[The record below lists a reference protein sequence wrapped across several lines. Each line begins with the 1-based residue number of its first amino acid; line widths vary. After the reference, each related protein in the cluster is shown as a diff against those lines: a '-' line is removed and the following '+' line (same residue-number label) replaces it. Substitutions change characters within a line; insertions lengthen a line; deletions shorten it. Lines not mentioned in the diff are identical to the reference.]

1 MDWNQSATVLALVLL
16 AYTWIGYPA
25 LLLLLQ
31 RLFAR
36 PVARAPIHPHV
47 TLILAVHNEQQG
59 IDEKLRD
66 CLNLKYPPGRIEI
79 LVVSDH
85 SIDATEEIVEK
96 FASQYA
102 NSGGLPFWI
111 QGKQVADAPKP
122 ALWRRRAEPSPC
134 IRLIRTGTRAG
145 KSGAQNLG
153 AEEAKGEIL
162 FFTDANTRMDP
173 AALEQ
178 LVENFGDP
186 RVGLVTATVHFQ
198 QPKGAVPEGQG
209 MYWRY
214 ELLIRRAE
222 SDLGILA
229 KASGQAIAVRREL
242 FRPLQPCFGDDC
254 ILPLEVRVQGY
265 RVVHEH
271 RAVVTDTMPHTLEG
285 EMKARI
291 RMTARNWTGTLSQIA
306 ILNPLRFPVTSW
318 ALISHKVLRWLS
330 PLFLVL
336 FFAASTVSAWR
347 HEWIGLW
354 LLQVVFYASAFLGWQ
369 CVRRGKGAGVFGYAF
384 AFCLANLGFFIG
396 LVKALRNQ
404 RIVAY

>member
-1 MDWNQSATVLALVLL
+1 MDWNQRTTALALVLL

-36 PVARAPIHPHV
+36 PVARAPIHPQI
-47 TLILAVHNEQQG
+47 TLILAAHNEQQG
-59 IDEKLRD
+59 IGEKLRD
-66 CLNLKYPPGRIEI
+66 CLNLKYPPGRVEI

-85 SIDATEEIVEK
+85 CTDATEEIVEQ
-96 FASQYA
+96 FASQYQ
-102 NSGGLPFWI
+102 NSGGLPFSI
-111 QGKQVADAPKP
+111 QGKEVEPG
-122 ALWRRRAEPSPC
+122 LW

-153 AEEAKGEIL
+153 AEQAKGEIL
-162 FFTDANTRMDP
+162 FFTDTNTRIDP

-242 FRPLQPCFGDDC
+242 FRPMQPCFGDDC

-271 RAVVTDTMPHTLEG
+271 RAIVTDTMPHTLEG

-318 ALISHKVLRWLS
+318 ALVSHKVLRWLS
-330 PLFLVL
+330 PLFLVFL
-336 FFAASTVSAWR
+336 FATSTASALR

-354 LLQVVFYASAFLGWQ
+354 MLQVLFYASAFLGWQ

-384 AFCLANLGFFIG
+384 AFCLANLGFFFG

>member
-1 MDWNQSATVLALVLL
+1 
-16 AYTWIGYPA
+16 
-25 LLLLLQ
+25 
-31 RLFAR
+31 
-36 PVARAPIHPHV
+36 
-47 TLILAVHNEQQG
+47 
-59 IDEKLRD
+59 
-66 CLNLKYPPGRIEI
+66 
-79 LVVSDH
+79 
-85 SIDATEEIVEK
+85 
-96 FASQYA
+96 
-102 NSGGLPFWI
+102 
-111 QGKQVADAPKP
+111 
-122 ALWRRRAEPSPC
+122 
-134 IRLIRTGTRAG
+134 
-145 KSGAQNLG
+145 
-153 AEEAKGEIL
+153 
-162 FFTDANTRMDP
+162 MDP

-330 PLFLVL
+330 PLFPARVP
-336 FFAASTVSAWR
+336 VRIRRMQGEGSARRR
-347 HEWIGLW
+347 HSAG
-354 LLQVVFYASAFLGWQ
+354 FGASATCLPVIQ
-369 CVRRGKGAGVFGYAF
+369 KGSPPKF
-384 AFCLANLGFFIG
+384 AYWDANFSTISS
-396 LVKALRNQ
+396 VSSME
-404 RIVAY
+404 

>member
-1 MDWNQSATVLALVLL
+1 MDWNQSTTVLALVLL

-25 LLLLLQ
+25 VLLLLQ
-31 RLFAR
+31 RLFTR
-36 PVARAPIHPHV
+36 RVARAPIHPHI
-47 TLILAVHNEQQG
+47 TLILAAHNEQEG

-66 CLNLKYPPGRIEI
+66 CLNLKYPPGHIEI

-85 SIDATEEIVEK
+85 STDATEEIVER
-96 FASQYA
+96 FASHHA

-111 QGKQVADAPKP
+111 QGKQV
-122 ALWRRRAEPSPC
+122 EPSPC

-153 AEEAKGEIL
+153 AEQAKGEIL
-162 FFTDANTRMDP
+162 SFTDANTRMDP

-178 LVENFGDP
+178 LVQNFGDP
-186 RVGLVTATVHFQ
+186 RVGLVTATVHFL

-271 RAVVTDTMPHTLEG
+271 RAIVTDTMPHTLEG

-330 PLFLVL
+330 PLLLVL
-336 FFAASTVSAWR
+336 FFAASTVSALR

-354 LLQVVFYASAFLGWQ
+354 LLQVVFYASAILGWQ

-384 AFCLANLGFFIG
+384 AFCLANLGFFFG

>member
-1 MDWNQSATVLALVLL
+1 
-16 AYTWIGYPA
+16 
-25 LLLLLQ
+25 
-31 RLFAR
+31 
-36 PVARAPIHPHV
+36 
-47 TLILAVHNEQQG
+47 
-59 IDEKLRD
+59 
-66 CLNLKYPPGRIEI
+66 
-79 LVVSDH
+79 
-85 SIDATEEIVEK
+85 
-96 FASQYA
+96 
-102 NSGGLPFWI
+102 
-111 QGKQVADAPKP
+111 
-122 ALWRRRAEPSPC
+122 
-134 IRLIRTGTRAG
+134 
-145 KSGAQNLG
+145 
-153 AEEAKGEIL
+153 
-162 FFTDANTRMDP
+162 MDP

-271 RAVVTDTMPHTLEG
+271 RAVVTDTMPHTPEG

-336 FFAASTVSAWR
+336 FFVASTASALR

-354 LLQVVFYASAFLGWQ
+354 LLQIVFYASAFLRWQ

-384 AFCLANLGFFIG
+384 AFCLANLGFFFG